1 MKQEITVIYV
11 LHGPAPRSLGTKALN
26 VFDPLF
32 VVSLFRNAML
42 SFLRW
47 RLLFP
52 SHFVGLF
59 SPSFDLA
66 VPPSCDLS
74 PCSLRFFK
82 HALELETRTTPAG
95 SPFLSTYQIRLVNTQ
110 PC

>member
-1 MKQEITVIYV
+1 MKHEITVIYV

-42 SFLRW
+42 SLLRW
-47 RLLFP
+47 RLFFL
-52 SHFVGLF
+52 SLVSF
-59 SPSFDLA
+59 SPSFDLE

-95 SPFLSTYQIRLVNTQ
+95 PPFLSTYQIRLVNTQ
-110 PC
+110 QC